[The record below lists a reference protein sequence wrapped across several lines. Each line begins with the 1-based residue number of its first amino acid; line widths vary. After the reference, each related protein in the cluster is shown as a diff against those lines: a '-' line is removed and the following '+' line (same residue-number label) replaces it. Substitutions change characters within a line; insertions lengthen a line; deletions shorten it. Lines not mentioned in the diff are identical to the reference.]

1 MSLPT
6 PEVSIIMPTYNRA
19 EYIMECIQSILEQT
33 FANWELIIVDDG
45 SEDNTEELIAGIEDS
60 RIRFH
65 KAGRIGRV
73 GKIKNIGIEKT
84 RAGLIAFIDPD
95 DYWAAD
101 KLEKQVSIMGAYPE
115 AGFSLTGGYNFRE
128 KGRPL
133 EYFYKEQQGIRY
145 GNILEPIFRSEI
157 AGFIQSLMM
166 HRECLK
172 TVGGFKEDKPF
183 TDGEF
188 ILALATH
195 FKAVILYEPLLF
207 RRLHESN
214 YSGANWENGYMERI
228 IVIQDYAKRGTV
240 PGSTARDA
248 LFRLYINFGEKC
260 LAYQQPGK
268 AIGKFLKAWGT
279 RPLSIVPLKKI
290 GKSFLRFFIH

>member
-1 MSLPT
+1 
-6 PEVSIIMPTYNRA
+6 
-19 EYIMECIQSILEQT
+19 
-33 FANWELIIVDDG
+33 
-45 SEDNTEELIAGIEDS
+45 
-60 RIRFH
+60 
-65 KAGRIGRV
+65 
-73 GKIKNIGIEKT
+73 
-84 RAGLIAFIDPD
+84 
-95 DYWAAD
+95 
-101 KLEKQVSIMGAYPE
+101 MGAYPE